1 MKRAVTTASV
11 LALSLLALSPVNA
24 QSWTQLA
31 ASAGLT
37 PKQAEGLTLAQ
48 IAAFHVDRGASVQ
61 DRQAI
66 PGWIAPVDTTAAA
79 GNIVQGFEMSAR
91 NMPGLTLAEIAA
103 IEFEPWRELR
113 RPPDRDATDTRRRQR
128 PQPARRCGGPGA
140 RRGGGPQR
148 HRDRSDAFQSRRV

>member
-48 IAAFHVDRGASVQ
+48 IAAFHVDRGESVQ
-61 DRQAI
+61 DRQVI
-66 PGWIAPVDTTAAA
+66 PGWIAPVDSTATAD
-79 GNIVQGFEMSAR
+79 NIVQGFEMSAR
-91 NMPGLTLAEIAA
+91 NTPGLTLAEIAA
-103 IEFEPWRELR
+103 IEIEPW
-113 RPPDRDATDTRRRQR
+113 
-128 PQPARRCGGPGA
+128 
-140 RRGGGPQR
+140 
-148 HRDRSDAFQSRRV
+148 